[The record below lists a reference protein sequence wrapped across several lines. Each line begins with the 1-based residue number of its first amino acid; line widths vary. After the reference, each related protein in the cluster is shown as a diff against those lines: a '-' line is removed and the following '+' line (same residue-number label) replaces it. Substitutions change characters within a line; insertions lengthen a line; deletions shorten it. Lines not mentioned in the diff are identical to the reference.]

1 MGKLSI
7 TRYGG
12 LKMDVKALI
21 EPMVPVFE
29 VIGTLMDVA
38 LWSVC
43 IWAAVSLA
51 HDKVKEWR
59 NGR

>member
-1 MGKLSI
+1 
-7 TRYGG
+7 
-12 LKMDVKALI
+12 MDVKALI

-29 VIGTLMDVA
+29 IIGTLMDVA

-43 IWAAVSLA
+43 IWATVSLA
-51 HDKVKEWR
+51 HDKLKEWR